1 MSEATFIYAFI
12 VDRRDTFQQVDSQRR
27 GVSGIITQ
35 QQTNSICLTVGQSM
49 SFKSKR
55 LSLFDINRKACRFIR
70 KVTI

>member
-35 QQTNSICLTVGQSM
+35 PADKLD
-49 SFKSKR
+49 
-55 LSLFDINRKACRFIR
+55 LFDS
-70 KVTI
+70 